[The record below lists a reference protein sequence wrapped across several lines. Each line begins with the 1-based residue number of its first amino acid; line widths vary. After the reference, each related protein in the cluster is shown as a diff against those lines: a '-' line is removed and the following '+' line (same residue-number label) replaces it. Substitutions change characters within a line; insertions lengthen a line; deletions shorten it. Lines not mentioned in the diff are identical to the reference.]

1 MEEELEKITILDI
14 VERYEEII
22 DKVIKNYPYNDLE
35 TRMPVILADIV
46 YGLKQYIEMVQL
58 IGKAA
63 ILIPQENSHITIPIL
78 TFIISY
84 EKRESYG
91 VYIDIE
97 KVKETKKLLKK
108 DGINLSEK
116 DGIITAQ
123 LKHKNRII
131 QSKFAYITNI
141 TNEIITNNTLIVE
154 TLKK

>member
-116 DGIITAQ
+116 EGIITAQ

>member
-1 MEEELEKITILDI
+1 MKEELEKITILDI

-35 TRMPVILADIV
+35 TRMPIILADVV

-63 ILIPQENSHITIPIL
+63 ILVPQENSHITIPIL

-108 DGINLSEK
+108 DGINLSEEA
-116 DGIITAQ
+116 GIITAQ